1 MNRKTFFTSIILI
14 IISLI
19 ILFSSKGL
27 EQIGFKSICRK
38 PVLPFLKAI
47 SFFSDNIE
55 NKHLLNMLLMRYSE
69 TVIDNAKYVSLQK
82 ENTLFRKMLELKS
95 MKSFEMITAE
105 ILERRISNEG
115 YLLINKGV
123 NDGIS
128 VQMGVLFLNGIIGK
142 IIETGDGSSIVETY
156 YNINF
161 RLSVTDI
168 RGNYYIIARSNGKG
182 EMVAKDLPDIIIE
195 NGDTLYT
202 SGIGKLFP
210 AGIPVGIVDNIVKNG
225 NISHLFI
232 KPFEQINSNFLFIVK
247 TKNQVS
253 DIKNIKISETIGKI
267 GWYQVKKL
275 Q

>member
-14 IISLI
+14 IISSI

-27 EQIGFKSICRK
+27 EQRGFKSICRK
-38 PVLPFLKAI
+38 PILPFLKVM

-55 NKHLLNMLLMRYSE
+55 NKHLLNMLLMRYGD

-82 ENTLFRKMLELKS
+82 ENALFRKMLELKS
-95 MKSFEMITAE
+95 IKSFEMITAE
-105 ILERRISNEG
+105 ILERRIDSKG
-115 YLLINKGV
+115 YLLINKGIK
-123 NDGIS
+123 DGVS

-168 RGNYYIIARSNGKG
+168 KGSYYIIARSNGKG
-182 EMVAKDLPDIIIE
+182 EMVANDLQDIIIE

-210 AGIPVGIVDNIVKNG
+210 AGIPVGIIDSIVEDENR
-225 NISHLFI
+225 SHLII
-232 KPFEQINSNFLFIVK
+232 KLFEQINSEFLFIVK
-247 TKNQVS
+247 IKSQLS

>member
-14 IISLI
+14 IVLLI

-27 EQIGFKSICRK
+27 EQRGLKSICRK
-38 PVLPFLKAI
+38 PILPFLKVM

-55 NKHLLNMLLMRYSE
+55 NKHLLNKLLMRYSD

-82 ENTLFRKMLELKS
+82 ENALFRKMLELKS
-95 MKSFEMITAE
+95 MKSYEMITAE
-105 ILERRISNEG
+105 ILERRIDSKG
-115 YLLINKGV
+115 YLLINKGI
-123 NDGIS
+123 NNGIS

-142 IIETGDGSSIVETY
+142 IIETGDGNSIVETY

-168 RGNYYIIARSNGKG
+168 KGNYYIIARSNGKG
-182 EMVAKDLPDIIIE
+182 EMIARDLPNIIMN

-210 AGIPVGIVDNIVKNG
+210 AGIPVGIIDNIVEDED
-225 NISHLFI
+225 ISHLTI
-232 KPFEQINSNFLFIVK
+232 KPFEQMNSDFLFIVK
-247 TKNQVS
+247 TKEQLS
-253 DIKNIKISETIGKI
+253 DIKSININETIGNI

-275 Q
+275 R

>member
-14 IISLI
+14 IISSI

-27 EQIGFKSICRK
+27 EQRGLKSICRK
-38 PVLPFLKAI
+38 PILPFLKVM

-55 NKHLLNMLLMRYSE
+55 NKHLLNMLLMRYSD

-82 ENTLFRKMLELKS
+82 ENALFRKMLELKS
-95 MKSFEMITAE
+95 IKSFEMITAE
-105 ILERRISNEG
+105 ILERRIDSKG
-115 YLLINKGV
+115 YLLINKGIK
-123 NDGIS
+123 DGVS

-168 RGNYYIIARSNGKG
+168 KGSYYIIARSNGKG
-182 EMVAKDLPDIIIE
+182 EMIAKDLPNIIME

-210 AGIPVGIVDNIVKNG
+210 AGIPVGIIDSIVEDG
-225 NISHLFI
+225 NISHLII
-232 KPFEQINSNFLFIVK
+232 KPFEQINSGFLFIAK
-247 TKNQVS
+247 TKNQLS
-253 DIKNIKISETIGKI
+253 DIKNIKISKTIGKI

-275 Q
+275 R

>member
-14 IISLI
+14 IISSI

-27 EQIGFKSICRK
+27 EQRGFKSICRK
-38 PVLPFLKAI
+38 PILPFLKVM

-55 NKHLLNMLLMRYSE
+55 NKHLLNMLLMRYGD

-82 ENTLFRKMLELKS
+82 ENALFRKMLELKS
-95 MKSFEMITAE
+95 IKSFEMITAE
-105 ILERRISNEG
+105 ILERRIDSKG
-115 YLLINKGV
+115 YLLINKGIK
-123 NDGIS
+123 DGVS

-168 RGNYYIIARSNGKG
+168 KGSYYIIARSNGKG
-182 EMVAKDLPDIIIE
+182 EMVANDLQDIIIE

-210 AGIPVGIVDNIVKNG
+210 AGIPVGIIDSIVEDENR
-225 NISHLFI
+225 SHLII
-232 KPFEQINSNFLFIVK
+232 KPFEQINSEFLFIVK
-247 TKNQVS
+247 IKSQLS